1 MRIDSCVLPFKSQ
14 PALNTEILTLPSG
27 QAAEGAQLDALNSTG
42 KVPFTPT
49 PDQVNSAAFKVI
61 VGAPKY
67 TSSGDLVGTIY
78 DGLNTNGL
86 AEVKTG
92 SSVLDSSYQLRLQTY
107 GSLINDTPLTIYTNR
122 PVNSTFQQYLKN
134 WDVGVQP
141 LPK

>member
-1 MRIDSCVLPFKSQ
+1 
-14 PALNTEILTLPSG
+14 
-27 QAAEGAQLDALNSTG
+27 
-42 KVPFTPT
+42 
-49 PDQVNSAAFKVI
+49 VNSAAFKVI